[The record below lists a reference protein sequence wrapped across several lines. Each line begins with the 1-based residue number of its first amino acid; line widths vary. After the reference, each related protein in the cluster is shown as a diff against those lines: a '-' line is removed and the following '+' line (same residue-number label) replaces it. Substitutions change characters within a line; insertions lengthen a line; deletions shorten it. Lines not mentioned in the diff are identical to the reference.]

1 MLDFEDESENAN
13 YGLIAKLFLLICAIV
28 GMVILGMS
36 LLMRRRTEKDTALNV
51 KEVEEPTETQNT
63 TIMPM
68 KLDKSELNELISEHF
83 EMEEPESAIGF
94 QQANEESTKLRQQFE
109 DTIKIDSVI
118 LYELLQRHF
127 GKPFK
132 ALYNHEVTE
141 LVQII
146 NHDKKIYESLDIDS
160 QFAILNWKTLEND
173 DPS

>member
-36 LLMRRRTEKDTALNV
+36 LLMRRRTEKNV
-51 KEVEEPTETQNT
+51 VDNATVIDEPTETQNT
-63 TIMPM
+63 TIMPI
-68 KLDKSELNELISEHF
+68 KLDKSELNELISEQF
-83 EMEEPESAIGF
+83 ELDESESIGF
-94 QQANEESTKLRQQFE
+94 QQTNEESVELRKQFE

-118 LYELLQRHF
+118 LYELLQKHF

-132 ALYNHEVTE
+132 ALYNNEVTE

-146 NHDKKIYESLDIDS
+146 NHDKKIYDSLDIDS
-160 QFAILNWKTLEND
+160 QFAILNWKTLENN

>member
-13 YGLIAKLFLLICAIV
+13 YGLIVKLFLIICAIV

-36 LLMRRRTEKDTALNV
+36 LLMRKRTEKNLADNV
-51 KEVEEPTETQNT
+51 KEVEEPTESQNT
-63 TIMPM
+63 TIMPI
-68 KLDKSELNELISEHF
+68 KLDKSELNEVVSEHF
-83 EMEEPESAIGF
+83 ELEEPESTIGF
-94 QQANEESTKLRQQFE
+94 QQANDESTLLRQQFE

-118 LYELLQRHF
+118 LYELVQKHF

-132 ALYNHEVTE
+132 ALHNHEVTE

-146 NHDKKIYESLDIDS
+146 NQDKKIYESLDIDS
-160 QFAILNWKTLEND
+160 QFAILNWKTLENN

>member
-36 LLMRRRTEKDTALNV
+36 LLMRKRTEKNLADNATV
-51 KEVEEPTETQNT
+51 VEEPTESQNA
-63 TIMPM
+63 TIMPI
-68 KLDKSELNELISEHF
+68 KLDQSELNEVVSEHF
-83 EMEEPESAIGF
+83 ELDEPKIGF
-94 QQANEESTKLRQQFE
+94 QQANEESVELRQQFE

-118 LYELLQRHF
+118 LYELVQKHF

-132 ALYNHEVTE
+132 TLHNHEVTE

-146 NHDKKIYESLDIDS
+146 NQDKKIYESLDIDS
-160 QFAILNWKTLEND
+160 QFAILNWKTLESN

>member
-13 YGLIAKLFLLICAIV
+13 YGLIVKLFLIICAIV

-36 LLMRRRTEKDTALNV
+36 LLMKKRTEKNLSDNATV
-51 KEVEEPTETQNT
+51 VEEPTESQNT
-63 TIMPM
+63 TIMPI
-68 KLDKSELNELISEHF
+68 KLDKSELNELISEQF
-83 EMEEPESAIGF
+83 ELDESESIGF
-94 QQANEESTKLRQQFE
+94 KLANEESTLLRQQFE

-118 LYELLQRHF
+118 LYELVQKHF

-132 ALYNHEVTE
+132 ALHNHEVTE

-160 QFAILNWKTLEND
+160 QFAILNWKTLENN

>member
-36 LLMRRRTEKDTALNV
+36 LLMRKRTEKNV
-51 KEVEEPTETQNT
+51 VDNATVIEEPTETQNT
-63 TIMPM
+63 TIMPI
-68 KLDKSELNELISEHF
+68 KLDKSELNELISKQF
-83 EMEEPESAIGF
+83 ELDESESIGF
-94 QQANEESTKLRQQFE
+94 QQANEESAVLRQQFE
-109 DTIKIDSVI
+109 DTIKIDSVL
-118 LYELLQRHF
+118 LYELLQKHF

-132 ALYNHEVTE
+132 ALHNNEVTE

>member
-36 LLMRRRTEKDTALNV
+36 LLMRKRTEKGISFNV
-51 KEVEEPTETQNT
+51 KEVEEPTESQNT
-63 TIMPM
+63 TIMPIKM
-68 KLDKSELNELISEHF
+68 DKSELNELITEHF
-83 EMEEPESAIGF
+83 ELDEPESTIGF
-94 QQANEESTKLRQQFE
+94 QQANEESAELRQQFE

-118 LYELLQRHF
+118 LYELLQKHF

-146 NHDKKIYESLDIDS
+146 NHDKKVYDSLDIDS
-160 QFAILNWKTLEND
+160 QFAILNWKTLENN

>member
-28 GMVILGMS
+28 GMVILGMT
-36 LLMRRRTEKDTALNV
+36 LLMKKRTEKKFADNATV
-51 KEVEEPTETQNT
+51 VEEPTESQNT
-63 TIMPM
+63 TIMPIN
-68 KLDKSELNELISEHF
+68 LDKSDLNELISEQF
-83 EMEEPESAIGF
+83 EFDEPESKIGF
-94 QQANEESTKLRQQFE
+94 QQANDESTLLRQQFE

-118 LYELLQRHF
+118 LYELVQKHF

-132 ALYNHEVTE
+132 ALYNNEITE

-160 QFAILNWKTLEND
+160 QFAILNWKTLENN

>member
-36 LLMRRRTEKDTALNV
+36 LLMRRRTEKGTALNV
-51 KEVEEPTETQNT
+51 KEVEEPIETQNT
-63 TIMPM
+63 TIMPI
-68 KLDKSELNELISEHF
+68 KLDKSELNELISEQF
-83 EMEEPESAIGF
+83 ELDESEPIGF
-94 QQANEESTKLRQQFE
+94 QQANEESAVLRQQFE

-118 LYELLQRHF
+118 LYELLQKHF

-132 ALYNHEVTE
+132 ALYNNEVTE
-141 LVQII
+141 LVQIL

>member
-36 LLMRRRTEKDTALNV
+36 LLMKKRSEKSVVDNATV
-51 KEVEEPTETQNT
+51 IEEPTVTQNT
-63 TIMPM
+63 TIMPI
-68 KLDKSELNELISEHF
+68 KLDKSELNELISEQF
-83 EMEEPESAIGF
+83 ELDESESIGF
-94 QQANEESTKLRQQFE
+94 QQVNEESVELRKQFE

-118 LYELLQRHF
+118 LYELLQKHF

-141 LVQII
+141 LVQIV

-160 QFAILNWKTLEND
+160 QFAILNWKTLENN

>member
-36 LLMRRRTEKDTALNV
+36 LLMKKRSEKSAVDNATV
-51 KEVEEPTETQNT
+51 IEEPTETQNT
-63 TIMPM
+63 TILPV
-68 KLDKSELNELISEHF
+68 KLDKSELNELISEQF
-83 EMEEPESAIGF
+83 ELDESESIGF
-94 QQANEESTKLRQQFE
+94 KQANEESTKLRQQFE

-132 ALYNHEVTE
+132 SLYNNEVTE

-146 NHDKKIYESLDIDS
+146 NHDKKIYDSLDIDS
-160 QFAILNWKTLEND
+160 QFAILNWKTLENN

>member
-28 GMVILGMS
+28 GMVILGMT
-36 LLMRRRTEKDTALNV
+36 LLMKKRTEKNLADNATV
-51 KEVEEPTETQNT
+51 VEEPTESQNT
-63 TIMPM
+63 TIMPI
-68 KLDKSELNELISEHF
+68 KLDKSELDELSEHF
-83 EMEEPESAIGF
+83 ELEEPESKIGF
-94 QQANEESTKLRQQFE
+94 QQVNEESTLLRQQFE

-118 LYELLQRHF
+118 LYELVQKHF

-132 ALYNHEVTE
+132 ALHNHEVTE

-160 QFAILNWKTLEND
+160 QFAILNWKTLENN

>member
-51 KEVEEPTETQNT
+51 KEVEEPTESQNT
-63 TIMPM
+63 TILPV
-68 KLDKSELNELISEHF
+68 KLDKSELNELITEHF
-83 EMEEPESAIGF
+83 ELDEPESTIGF
-94 QQANEESTKLRQQFE
+94 QQANDESTKLRQQFE

-118 LYELLQRHF
+118 LYELLQKHF
-127 GKPFK
+127 DKPFK
-132 ALYNHEVTE
+132 ALYNNEVTE

-146 NHDKKIYESLDIDS
+146 NHDKKIYDSLDIDS

>member
-28 GMVILGMS
+28 GMVILGMT
-36 LLMRRRTEKDTALNV
+36 LLLKKRTEKNLADNATV
-51 KEVEEPTETQNT
+51 VEEHTESQNT
-63 TIMPM
+63 TIMPI
-68 KLDKSELNELISEHF
+68 KLDKSELNELVSEHF
-83 EMEEPESAIGF
+83 ELEEPKIGF
-94 QQANEESTKLRQQFE
+94 QQANEESVELRQQFE

-118 LYELLQRHF
+118 LYELVQKHF

-132 ALYNHEVTE
+132 ALHNHEVTE

-160 QFAILNWKTLEND
+160 QFAILNWKTLENN

>member
-13 YGLIAKLFLLICAIV
+13 YGLIVKLFLIICAIV

-36 LLMRRRTEKDTALNV
+36 LLMKKRTEKDLADNV
-51 KEVEEPTETQNT
+51 TVVEEPTESQSAK
-63 TIMPM
+63 IIPFE
-68 KLDKSELNELISEHF
+68 LDKAELSERISEQF
-83 EMEEPESAIGF
+83 ELDEPESTIGF
-94 QQANEESTKLRQQFE
+94 QQANEESAQLRQQFE

-118 LYELLQRHF
+118 LYELVQKHF

-132 ALYNHEVTE
+132 ALHNHEVTE

-146 NHDKKIYESLDIDS
+146 NQDKKIYESLDIDS
-160 QFAILNWKTLEND
+160 QFAILNWKTLENN

>member
-1 MLDFEDESENAN
+1 MLNFEDESENAN

-36 LLMRRRTEKDTALNV
+36 LLMRKRTEKSVIDNATV
-51 KEVEEPTETQNT
+51 IEEPIETQNT
-63 TIMPM
+63 TIMPI
-68 KLDKSELNELISEHF
+68 KLDKSELNELISEQF
-83 EMEEPESAIGF
+83 ELDESESIGF
-94 QQANEESTKLRQQFE
+94 KQANEESVELRQQFE
-109 DTIKIDSVI
+109 DTIKIDSVL
-118 LYELLQRHF
+118 LYELLQKHF

-132 ALYNHEVTE
+132 ALHNNEVTE

-160 QFAILNWKTLEND
+160 QFAILNWKTLEHH

>member
-13 YGLIAKLFLLICAIV
+13 YGLIVKLFLIICAIV

-36 LLMRRRTEKDTALNV
+36 LLMRKRTEKNLSDNATV
-51 KEVEEPTETQNT
+51 VEEPTESQNT
-63 TIMPM
+63 TIMPI
-68 KLDKSELNELISEHF
+68 KLDKSELNELISEQF
-83 EMEEPESAIGF
+83 ELDESESIGF
-94 QQANEESTKLRQQFE
+94 KLANEESTLLRQQFE

-118 LYELLQRHF
+118 LYELVQKHF

-132 ALYNHEVTE
+132 ALHNHEVTE

-146 NHDKKIYESLDIDS
+146 NQDKKIYESLDIDS
-160 QFAILNWKTLEND
+160 QFAILNWKTLENN

>member
-1 MLDFEDESENAN
+1 
-13 YGLIAKLFLLICAIV
+13 
-28 GMVILGMS
+28 
-36 LLMRRRTEKDTALNV
+36 
-51 KEVEEPTETQNT
+51 
-63 TIMPM
+63 
-68 KLDKSELNELISEHF
+68 
-83 EMEEPESAIGF
+83 MEEPESAIGF

-118 LYELLQRHF
+118 LYELLQKYF
-127 GKPFK
+127 DKPFK

>member
-36 LLMRRRTEKDTALNV
+36 LMMRKRNEKNLVNNTNVLN
-51 KEVEEPTETQNT
+51 EPTENQNAK
-63 TIMPM
+63 IVPFE
-68 KLDKSELNELISEHF
+68 LDKSELNELISEHF
-83 EMEEPESAIGF
+83 ELDEPESRIGF
-94 QQANEESTKLRQQFE
+94 QLANEESVELRKQFE
-109 DTIKIDSVI
+109 DTIKIDSLI
-118 LYELLQRHF
+118 LYDLVQKHF

-132 ALYNHEVTE
+132 ALYNDEVTE

-146 NHDKKIYESLDIDS
+146 NQDKKLYESLDIDS
-160 QFAILNWKTLEND
+160 QFAILNWKTLESN